1 LAGVSRWGTRQRAK
15 VFCFFFSKK
24 KTFLHTLDKPRHP
37 DHVARSFWGVSA
49 TVMSAFFEEKVLSVH
64 HWTDALF
71 SFTCTRDPTFRFKS
85 GQFTM
90 IGLLVDGRPL
100 LRAYSMVSGHWE
112 EHLEYLSI
120 KVQDGPLTS
129 RLQHI
134 QVGATVLIGRKPVGT
149 LLPETLLAGRNLYMV
164 ATGTGLAPFM
174 SLIRDPDTYDKFDRV
189 VLVHGCRTVA
199 ELAYQDVINGL
210 PHHELLGDMAAE
222 KLLYYPTVTRE
233 AFKHQGRVTDLI
245 FSGQLPREMGLPEL
259 DKTQDRIMLCGSPGL
274 LADYNAWFTQNGWIE
289 GNNTASGQYVIEK
302 AFVEK

>member
-1 LAGVSRWGTRQRAK
+1 
-15 VFCFFFSKK
+15 
-24 KTFLHTLDKPRHP
+24 
-37 DHVARSFWGVSA
+37 
-49 TVMSAFFEEKVLSVH
+49 M
-64 HWTDALF
+64 F
-71 SFTCTRDPTFRFKS
+71 SFTCTRDPAFRFKS

-134 QVGATVLIGRKPVGT
+134 RVGDTVLIGRKPVGT

-164 ATGTGLAPFM
+164 ATGTGVAPFM
-174 SLIRDPDTYDKFDRV
+174 SLIRDPDTYEKFERV
-189 VLVHGCRTVA
+189 VLVHGCRTAA
-199 ELAYQDVINGL
+199 ELAYDAEINAL
-210 PHHELLGDMAAE
+210 ATHELLGEVVGD

-233 AFKHQGRVTDLI
+233 AFRHQGRVTDLI
-245 FSGQLPREMGLPEL
+245 FSGRLPADLELAPMDREH
-259 DKTQDRIMLCGSPGL
+259 DRIMLCGSPAL
-274 LADYNAWFTQNGWIE
+274 LADYNAWFAVNGWLE